1 MISTLLLV
9 AGIALA
15 RPPGPLDEPI
25 LAPVETGDTGGFEE
39 DEHQCDTQFLRDGM
53 ELPANEALY
62 LRWHPSR
69 SWGRPELVE
78 VITAAAEQVAWRVP
92 GADPIVVGDMSRE
105 GGGHLSGHRS
115 HRGGL
120 DADIGLYWG
129 ESRQHLHGFMD
140 IPASRLDVATT
151 WALLDAMLETGLV
164 ERVLMDQS
172 HIRRLRT
179 YVQLAGIMTEAE
191 AWSVF
196 PQADS
201 PDIWN
206 TEGVVQHVDGHRN
219 HLHVR
224 VRCL

>member
-1 MISTLLLV
+1 LFSTLLLI
-9 AGIALA
+9 ASTALA
-15 RPPGPLDEPI
+15 RPPGPLYEPL
-25 LAPVETGDTGGFEE
+25 LAVEEGDTGVVE
-39 DEHQCDTQFLRDGM
+39 DMAPRCNTESLPDGM
-53 ELPANEALY
+53 ELPENDALY

-92 GADPIVVGDMSRE
+92 SADPIVVGDMSRE

-115 HRGGL
+115 HRAGL
-120 DADIGLYWG
+120 DADIGIYWG

-140 IPASRLDVATT
+140 IPPSQLDVATT
-151 WALLDAMLETGLV
+151 WTLLDAMFETGLV

-179 YVQLAGIMTEAE
+179 YVQQAGILTENE

-196 PQADS
+196 PQADT
-201 PDIWN
+201 PDIW
-206 TEGVVQHVDGHRN
+206 TIEGVVQHVDGHRN
-219 HLHVR
+219 HIHVR